1 MTPTLLVILAILAAL
16 VVAILAFRRLS
27 RLSHMGGPADLG
39 FVSTRWIAELR
50 RDDPL

>member
-1 MTPTLLVILAILAAL
+1 MTPTLLLALALLAAL
-16 VVAILAFRRLS
+16 LAAIYAVRRLS
-27 RLSHMGGPADLG
+27 RLSHTGGPGDLG